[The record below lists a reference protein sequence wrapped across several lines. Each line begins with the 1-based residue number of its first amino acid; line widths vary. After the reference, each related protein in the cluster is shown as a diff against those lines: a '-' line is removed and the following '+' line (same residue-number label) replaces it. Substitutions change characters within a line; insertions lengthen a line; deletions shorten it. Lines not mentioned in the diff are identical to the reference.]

1 MNLPKAIMFYDGGCP
16 LCRREIKHY
25 RRLDSANRID
35 WIDISRDA
43 SLVQAMGV
51 TLDTAMARL
60 HVLHRDGWLATGAYA
75 FAVVWSELPYYRWLA
90 RLVYGLGLLPLL
102 DSACIADS
110 PAGGSNAAVGRASAP
125 CRRRRLRGAYSS
137 LSKKNHSA
145 SRSCQ
150 KNLSACPKNILT
162 SHEQIAKMLYNVFT

>member
-90 RLVYGLGLLPLL
+90 RLLYGLGLLPLL
-102 DSACIADS
+102 ERLYSRFARWRFQRRCREGVCAV
-110 PAGGSNAAVGRASAP
+110 PAEAIKGGVQQS
-125 CRRRRLRGAYSS
+125 
-137 LSKKNHSA
+137 
-145 SRSCQ
+145 
-150 KNLSACPKNILT
+150 
-162 SHEQIAKMLYNVFT
+162 E